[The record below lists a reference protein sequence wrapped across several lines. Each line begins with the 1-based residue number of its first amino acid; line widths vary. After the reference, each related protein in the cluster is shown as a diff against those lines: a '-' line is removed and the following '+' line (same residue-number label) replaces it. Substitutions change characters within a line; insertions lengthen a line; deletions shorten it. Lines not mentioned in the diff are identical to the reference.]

1 MSRMVLPSQREGPR
15 QSSNLFFKKLWN
27 HLSIRVLLN
36 QTRLRRMTMAST
48 LQKLNNNPDAAD
60 LSEQVETLRNDLATL
75 TQTVAD
81 LGKAKGDDAVAAA
94 QFKLLDARD
103 KAADVTET
111 ARLQAME
118 LQNKADTFI
127 KNQPDTALGIAAGGG
142 FLVEF
147 FGSRK

>member
-1 MSRMVLPSQREGPR
+1 
-15 QSSNLFFKKLWN
+15 
-27 HLSIRVLLN
+27 
-36 QTRLRRMTMAST
+36 MAST